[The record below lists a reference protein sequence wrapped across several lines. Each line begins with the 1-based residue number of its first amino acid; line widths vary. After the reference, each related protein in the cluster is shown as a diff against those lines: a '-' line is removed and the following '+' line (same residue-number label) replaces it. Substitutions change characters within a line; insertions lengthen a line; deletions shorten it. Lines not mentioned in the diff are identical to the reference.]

1 MASVKLILR
10 IQQADKNGL
19 CPLYI
24 RLIQNRQSKFITT
37 GIKVKPS
44 QWDDENK
51 KVRKNFPNSARTNAL
66 LAAKLAEA
74 TGLIADTERKSKSV
88 TARKL
93 KEAIKGKDRVKFF
106 EYSEDKLKKLEPT
119 YSPQTYKVYTSQLK
133 KFKTFVNDDC
143 IMFDDITVS
152 MLKDYMLYAH
162 NVLGNNKTS
171 QKLSMIV
178 LSMMFKHA
186 QEEELIEESLYPFKK
201 LKLEVEPSKRNFLND
216 EQFEKLKNYQFEGTS
231 KAELYRD
238 LFMFSVSAGGLRFSD
253 VITLTTDNYN
263 EENHIIRKEVE
274 KTGRIHSFKIGNTA
288 LEIINKYRNHPN
300 TQSNFLFPAIPVSNF
315 FSLPEKIQRKIITS
329 QNGLCGQHLR
339 KLGKNLEFPFTLHF
353 HLSRHTFA
361 TMALNKG
368 MRIEHVSKLL
378 DHRAISTTQ
387 IYAKI
392 VNEELNK
399 AVDQFVI

>member
-1 MASVKLILR
+1 MASVKFILR
-10 IQQADKNGL
+10 TQQPDKEGK

-24 RLIQNRQSKFITT
+24 RLIQDRQSKFIST
-37 GIKVKPS
+37 GLKVHPS
-44 QWDDENK
+44 QWDDDNK
-51 KVRKNFPNSARTNAL
+51 KVRKSFPNSARTNAML
-66 LAAKLAEA
+66 MAKLAEA
-74 TGLIADTERKSKSV
+74 SATIADSERKSKSV

-106 EYSEDKLKKLEPT
+106 AYAESKLKKLQHT
-119 YSPQTYKVYTSQLK
+119 YSPSTYKIYKSQLA
-133 KFKTFVNDDC
+133 KFKAFVNDDS

-152 MLKDYMLYAH
+152 LLKDYMLYAG
-162 NVLGNNKTS
+162 NVLKNNKTS

-186 QEEELIEESLYPFKK
+186 QEEEIIEESLYPFKK
-201 LKLEVEPSKRNFLND
+201 LKLENEPSKRNFLNE
-216 EQFEKLKNYQFEGTS
+216 EQFEKLKKHKFEGRS

-253 VITLTTDNYN
+253 VVTLTVYEYDSET
-263 EENHIIRKEVE
+263 HMIRKEVE
-274 KTGRIHSFKIGNTA
+274 KTGRVHHFKIGETA
-288 LEIINKYRNHPN
+288 QKIIKKYRNHPDN
-300 TQSNFLFPAIPVSNF
+300 LGEFLFPAITEKNYFSIDAEGRRRAVSN
-315 FSLPEKIQRKIITS
+315 
-329 QNGLCGQHLR
+329 QNGLCNLYLR
-339 KLGKNLEFPFTLHF
+339 KLGKELEFPFTLHF

-378 DHRAISTTQ
+378 DHRDISTTQ

-392 VNEELNK
+392 VNEELSK
-399 AVDQFVI
+399 AVEQFVI

>member
-1 MASVKLILR
+1 MASVKFILR
-10 IQQADKNGL
+10 TQQQDKEGK

-24 RLIQNRQSKFITT
+24 RLIQDRQSKFIST
-37 GIKVKPS
+37 GLKIHPA

-51 KVRKNFPNSARTNAL
+51 KVRKSFPNSARTNAM

-74 TGLIADTERKSKSV
+74 SATIADSERKSKSI

-93 KEAIKGKDRVKFF
+93 KEAIKGKDRIKFF
-106 EYSEDKLKKLEPT
+106 AYAESKLKKLQHT
-119 YSPQTYKVYTSQLK
+119 YSPSTYKIYKSQLA
-133 KFKTFVNDDC
+133 KFKAFVNDDS

-152 MLKDYMLYAH
+152 LLKDYMLYAG
-162 NVLGNNKTS
+162 NVLKNNKTS

-186 QEEELIEESLYPFKK
+186 QEEEIIDDSFYPFKK
-201 LKLEVEPSKRNFLND
+201 LKLETEPSKRNFLND
-216 EQFEKLKNYQFEGTS
+216 EQFEKLKNHRFEGRS

-253 VITLTTDNYN
+253 VVTLTVYEYDSET
-263 EENHIIRKEVE
+263 HMIRKEVE
-274 KTGRIHSFKIGNTA
+274 KTGRVHHFKIGETA
-288 LEIINKYRNHPN
+288 QKIIKKYRNHPDN
-300 TQSNFLFPAIPVSNF
+300 LGEFLFPSITEKNYFSIDAEGRRRAVSN
-315 FSLPEKIQRKIITS
+315 
-329 QNGLCGQHLR
+329 QNGLCNLYLR
-339 KLGKNLEFPFTLHF
+339 KLGKELEFPFTLHF

-378 DHRAISTTQ
+378 DHRDISTTQ

-392 VNEELNK
+392 VNEELSK
-399 AVDQFVI
+399 AVEQFVI